1 MNWKSGYFMV
11 LLMILISFILLNVSF
26 AADNSTEF
34 NCSSDDV
41 ISLENENFI
50 DNELNIEETDNG
62 SSFVDEVDNGGD
74 VESVIDDECVDGD
87 KLESIN
93 DNLFDLSPEDI
104 LGTYIPYCGVN
115 IENPDFE
122 DGFNGWNYTSG
133 ASIIGARVHNGAKS
147 LRIEVNSTISQY
159 INFNVID
166 AINVWSYGYSYVGSG
181 VNVKVYN
188 ENVIKFY
195 SDEEL
200 LLQTVIPGF
209 NYINCSIDVSEV
221 TGWHN
226 FKIVTGEFPEGAGSG
241 VYWFQFDDI
250 SVVRNDVIDPYFS
263 VDSINVV
270 DGNISVKFVDHSF
283 GWISSWLWD
292 FGDGSISTDK
302 NPVHVYSEPGVYTVT
317 QTISDGNQFVENTQV
332 INVKDIF
339 SVDFAVDAN
348 VSFKNLTVNFT
359 DLSSGDINGWLWDF
373 GDGNTSFEQNPVHT
387 YSGDGNYNVTLT
399 VFNEVKS
406 LNVTKVNL
414 IHLYDDLV
422 PDFTCT
428 ADDGT
433 YSFVVWFSDSSSGN
447 PDSWLWDF
455 GDGNISCDKN
465 PIHRY
470 GAVGDYNVTL
480 TVSSRFN
487 TTNLTKSISVR
498 AKESSIRITDISKKL
513 LVSGILKNQ
522 DGILSNEK
530 IYYQMN
536 GNVGFV
542 VSDGDGKFAVQ
553 GIPNTSL
560 VLTFNGSNDTCS
572 YESAVELG
580 DLMTKNTV
588 VGVSSPYKMVAVD
601 YNVGEKGKYF
611 TFYLK
616 DVDGNPLPYMSLKVK
631 VGSSSYDVFTDVG
644 GKVSLLTKYV
654 KAGTYTWVISFEGD
668 DDYNSVS
675 KTVKIVVSKKS
686 MKITP
691 KKTSYTFKKT
701 AKTKYV
707 KATLKTSNKY
717 LKTGKKVILTIKGKK
732 YTVKAGKKGAITFNI
747 ASFKKKGT
755 YKVKIKFA
763 GDSTYKSCASKI
775 IKIKIK

>member
-11 LLMILISFILLNVSF
+11 LLMILISFILLNASF
-26 AADNSTEF
+26 AVDNSTEF

-50 DNELNIEETDNG
+50 YNELNIENTYNM
-62 SSFVDEVDNGGD
+62 SSFDDREDNGGD
-74 VESVIDDECVDGD
+74 VESVIDDECVDED
-87 KLESIN
+87 KLENIN
-93 DNLFDLSPEDI
+93 DNFVDLSPDDI

-122 DGFNGWNYTSG
+122 DGLNGWNYTENT
-133 ASIIGARVHNGAKS
+133 AIISARVYNGAKC
-147 LRIEVNSTISQY
+147 LTMRVNSTISQY

-166 AINVWSYGYSYVGSG
+166 AINVWIYCYTYVGSG

-188 ENVIKFY
+188 ENVVKFY
-195 SDEEL
+195 SDEVL

-226 FKIVTGEFPEGAGSG
+226 FKIVTDELPEGAGNS
-241 VYWFQFDDI
+241 YWFQFDDI

-263 VDSINVV
+263 VDSIDVV
-270 DGNISVKFVDHSF
+270 DSNISVKFVDHSF

-292 FGDGSISTDK
+292 FGDGSVSTDK

-339 SVDFAVDAN
+339 SVDFAVDTN

-359 DLSSGDINGWLWDF
+359 DLSSGDIEGWLWDF
-373 GDGNTSFEQNPVHT
+373 GDGSNSTLKNPVHT

-399 VFNEVKS
+399 VYNEVMS

-414 IHLYDDLV
+414 IQIYDDLV

-428 ADDGT
+428 ADEGT
-433 YSFVVWFSDSSSGN
+433 YSFVVGFNDGSSGN

-455 GDGNISCDKN
+455 GDGNISSDKN

-470 GAVGDYNVTL
+470 GAVGIYNVTL

-487 TTNLTKSISVR
+487 TTSLTRSIGVR
-498 AKESSIRITDISKKL
+498 AKESLIEITDISKRL

-542 VSDGDGKFAVQ
+542 TSDGEGKFAVQ
-553 GIPNTSL
+553 GVSNTSL

-572 YESAVELG
+572 YESAIELG

-588 VGVSSPYKMVAVD
+588 IGVSSPYKMVAVD

-616 DVDGNPLPYMSLKVK
+616 DVDGNPLPYMGLKVN

-654 KAGTYTWVISFEGD
+654 KAGTYTWMISFAGD

-675 KTVKIVVSKKS
+675 KNVKIVVSKKS
-686 MKITP
+686 MKIVP
-691 KKTSYTFKKT
+691 KKTSYIFNKA

-717 LKTGKKVILTIKGKK
+717 LKTGKKVTLTIKGKRF
-732 YTVKAGKKGAITFNI
+732 TVKAGKNGAITFNI
-747 ASFKKKGT
+747 ASFKNKGT
-755 YKVKIKFA
+755 FKVKIKFA
-763 GDSTYKSCASKI
+763 GDSTYKSCVSKT